1 MANMRF
7 FMKQSRGIIVENNE
21 GERGQK
27 VDYVDRVLVEKTKL
41 GERTAFAELV
51 VLYKDKIFNY
61 LYRLTGSREDA
72 EDLAQ
77 ETFLRAYAKIDT
89 FDTTMRFSP
98 WIYRIA
104 QNAAVDLMRKR
115 KPMVYLDEPASSDG
129 EGNVSWQV
137 ASDCPGPDE
146 QVSFSSLKAEI
157 EESIM
162 LLPLTYRS
170 VLLLR
175 YTQEMS
181 YEDMARALDL
191 PVTTVKTRLHRAR
204 EALRISLLARGAL
217 EY

>member
-1 MANMRF
+1 M
-7 FMKQSRGIIVENNE
+7 
-21 GERGQK
+21 
-27 VDYVDRVLVEKTKL
+27 DYVDRVLVEKTKL

-51 VLYKDKIFNY
+51 ELYKDKIFNY

-89 FDTTMRFSP
+89 FDTTLRFSP

-104 QNAAVDLMRKR
+104 QNAAVDMMRRR
-115 KPMVYLDEPASSDG
+115 KPMLYLDEPIASDTESG
-129 EGNVSWQV
+129 IAWQV
-137 ASDCPGPDE
+137 ASDCPGPEE
-146 QVSFSSLKAEI
+146 QVSFTHLKSEI
-157 EESIM
+157 EETIM
-162 LLPLTYRS
+162 QLPTAYRA

-181 YEDMARALDL
+181 YEDMARTLEL

-204 EALRISLLARGAL
+204 EALRIRLLSSGVL
-217 EY
+217 DY

>member
-1 MANMRF
+1 MRG
-7 FMKQSRGIIVENNE
+7 R
-21 GERGQK
+21 ERGQK

-41 GERTAFAELV
+41 GERNAFAELV
-51 VLYKDKIFNY
+51 ELYKDKIFNY

-89 FDTTMRFSP
+89 FDTALRFSP

-115 KPMVYLDEPASSDG
+115 KPLVYLDEPASSDG
-129 EGNVSWQV
+129 EGGVAWQI

-146 QVSFSSLKAEI
+146 QVSFAYLKLEM
-157 EESIM
+157 EEALM
-162 LLPLTYRS
+162 LLPLAYRS

-181 YEDMARALDL
+181 YEDMARALEL

-204 EALRISLLARGAL
+204 EALRTSLLARGVL
-217 EY
+217 EH